1 MGHDGA
7 QAVDAVKA
15 DLGRPGTACPFQAG
29 KWLNLD
35 GNRVIIKGGPPS
47 GSHNDILYPQT
58 AWAALAA
65 AGIG

>member
-7 QAVDAVKA
+7 QAVGAATAVLA
-15 DLGRPGTACPFQAG
+15 APGTTYPFQKR

-35 GNRVIIKGGPPS
+35 GNRVIIHGAPPS
-47 GSHNDILYPQT
+47 GAHSDIVYPHT

-65 AGIG
+65 AAIV

>member
-7 QAVDAVKA
+7 QAVDAATAVLA
-15 DLGRPGTACPFQAG
+15 PPGTTYAFQKR

-35 GNRVIIKGGPPS
+35 GNRVIIHGVPPS
-47 GSHNDILYPQT
+47 GAHRDIVYPHT

-65 AGIG
+65 AAIV